1 MIRLDQALVER
12 GLCESREKAK
22 RAIMAGTVKINGQLA
37 RKPSD
42 SVKPD
47 DELALTAPE
56 KFVSRGGYKLE
67 HALNHFQ
74 LKVSGLTAIDL
85 GASTGGFTDCLLQH
99 GAAKVFA
106 VDVGQGQLA
115 WKLRRDKR
123 VVVMEKMNARQVK
136 PEDFREGSR
145 AEGRRSKV
153 SGANAPDTHHSSLAT
168 QQADFPEGSRVE
180 GRGSKEGGAR
190 EKMNAPDTRHSSLI
204 TPHSESIERRARSD
218 APYPADLV
226 VIDCSFISLRKI
238 LPAAVALLG
247 ASGNIVAL
255 IKPQFEAGKAEVDK
269 GEGVIT
275 DPAIHDRVLRELE
288 EFVAREGQLR
298 WRGVTESPLLGP
310 AGNKEFLVLLEKIG

>member
-47 DELALTAPE
+47 DELAVTEAE
-56 KFVSRGGYKLE
+56 KFVSRGGHKLE
-67 HALNHFQ
+67 HALEHFKIDVTG
-74 LKVSGLTAIDL
+74 LKAIDL
-85 GASTGGFTDCLLQH
+85 GASTGGFTDCLLQR

-123 VVVMEKMNARQVK
+123 VVVMEKTNARNLMPASFHTAGCQ
-136 PEDFREGSR
+136 PSPLAPPHESRSSGRES
-145 AEGRRSKV
+145 APSSQRRLTS
-153 SGANAPDTHHSSLAT
+153 AAT
-168 QQADFPEGSRVE
+168 VQGF
-180 GRGSKEGGAR
+180 
-190 EKMNAPDTRHSSLI
+190 
-204 TPHSESIERRARSD
+204 
-218 APYPADLV
+218 PADLI

-238 LPAAVALLG
+238 LPAAVALLRPL
-247 ASGNIVAL
+247 GNIVAL
-255 IKPQFEAGKAEVDK
+255 IKPQFEAGKTEVDK

-275 DPAIHDRVLRELE
+275 DPAIHERVLRELE
-288 EFVAREGQLR
+288 AFVGADAQLR

-310 AGNKEFLVLLEKIG
+310 AGNKEFLVLIEKTR